1 MPKQWHR
8 MPQHNHAMKTEQ
20 RSWRVPADP
29 AESIIARK
37 DARKGKSSAAK
48 DRLVWE
54 IQTVQCAKV
63 PTIFFLN
70 AVHLFMQQHSV
81 RKHIMSSQDKLHLTI
96 AFVQVSPM
104 VFKVN

>member
-1 MPKQWHR
+1 MHVPKQWHR

-48 DRLVWE
+48 DHLVWE

-63 PTIFFLN
+63 PTIFFFKCCPFIYATTL
-70 AVHLFMQQHSV
+70 
-81 RKHIMSSQDKLHLTI
+81 SQKTYY
-96 AFVQVSPM
+96 VQPR
-104 VFKVN
+104 